1 MCGSVPVLGP
11 RNAPIPGE
19 GCLVMNARFLLSVV
33 TAAALAGSAGAQQ
46 RRRRWSRR
54 QWESGRCSAEVR
66 VEAPR
71 KSKFAAI
78 RQLSAISLGQQPQW
92 QRFECTGPVPANANL
107 RLTANGRGR
116 TELVGNPQNGG
127 PAVVRMQDPEGG
139 AQVYQFELSWNNGTK
154 ATKATI
160 SLTSGARR
168 RMPNNQPYQNG
179 PAGYPPATE
188 RRDGDRPDW
197 RDRGGRFT
205 SDQAMQV
212 CRDAVRDQAMRQFG
226 TRDVNFRRIN
236 IDDEPGRNDWVVGM
250 MEVRDRGR
258 EEHLRF
264 SCSVN
269 FDTGRVR
276 SAEIHP
282 RNVGSASRDIVAR
295 EMDTCRDAVTDR
307 LGAGR
312 VEFGRMSIDNQNR
325 DDLVTGTARSRGR
338 SFDFT
343 CSVSPYSGNV
353 RNVDVHRR

>member
-1 MCGSVPVLGP
+1 
-11 RNAPIPGE
+11 
-19 GCLVMNARFLLSVV
+19 MNARFLLSVV

-46 RRRRWSRR
+46 RKATMVGGGNGN
-54 QWESGRCSAEVR
+54 SGRCSAEVR
-66 VEAPR
+66 VDG
-71 KSKFAAI
+71 AAEVEI
-78 RQLSAISLGQQPQW
+78 RGDMATLRDLSGQQPQW

-116 TELVGNPQNGG
+116 VELAGSPQNGG
-127 PAVVRMQDPEGG
+127 PAVVRIQDPEGG
-139 AQVYQFELSWNNGTK
+139 AQVYQFELSWNNGGQGYQSNDQRYPT
-154 ATKATI
+154 
-160 SLTSGARR
+160 GA
-168 RMPNNQPYQNG
+168 PAYANNQPYQNG
-179 PAGYPPATE
+179 PAYNPPLTE
-188 RRDGDRPDW
+188 RRDTDRRDW

-205 SDQAMQV
+205 TDQAIQV

-250 MEVRDRGR
+250 MEVRGGRG

-276 SAEIHP
+276 SAEIQP
-282 RNVGSASRDIVAR
+282 RNVGSAARDIVAR
-295 EMDTCRDAVTDR
+295 EMDTCRDAVTER

-312 VEFGRMSIDNQNR
+312 VEFGRMTVDNQNR
-325 DDLVTGTARSRGR
+325 DDLVIGTARSRGR

-353 RNVDVHRR
+353 RNLDVRRR